1 LKRAVTVRDL
11 LKQAKHYSSI
21 ALDLALYSL
30 ASGSKIA
37 ALEAL
42 RLEEQVDNIVRE
54 LVARTSLAVRSPDQA
69 GLAVAVNETARAF
82 DRLTDAA
89 GDLAGLVIRGFPIH
103 EYIRAAVNC
112 CGEAVSLVRAAR
124 GLDRFPEIVDLL
136 LVRRGGSYILAPEDT
151 RIMEGDLLV
160 VRGTPEE
167 IGELARRLGAGDPL
181 EEGNL
186 AVAVALAGDELAE
199 KLLMLKGLSRVMVDL
214 AFHSLIYEDKS
225 LASLILQLEES
236 SDNLYHE
243 VLRLSYSA
251 SAPQMADEMVS
262 IAVFA
267 QSMEVVSDAATL
279 MARLVVEGGYSEYL
293 EFLGE
298 TIEEAE
304 ESYARLI
311 VTGRLDNTPLTSLGL
326 AERGVSVLALRR
338 GGTWIVP
345 VPPDTV
351 LREGDILLV
360 KYYRPEGEKSDEE
373 VLGWLER
380 LGFQV
385 EE

>member
-1 LKRAVTVRDL
+1 LRRATTVRDL

-30 ASGSKIA
+30 ASGSRVA

-42 RLEEQVDNIVRE
+42 RIEEQVDNIVRE
-54 LVARTSLAVRSPDQA
+54 LVAKTSLAVRSPDHT

-89 GDLAGLVIRGFPIH
+89 GDLAGLVIRGYPIH
-103 EYIRAAVNC
+103 EYIKAVVNC

-124 GLDRFPEIVDLL
+124 SLDRFPEIVDLL
-136 LVRRGGSYILAPEDT
+136 LVRRGASYILAPEDT

-181 EEGNL
+181 KGGNL

-199 KLLMLKGLSRVMVDL
+199 KLLTLKSMARVMVDL
-214 AFHSLIYEDKS
+214 AFHALIYEDKS
-225 LASLILQLEES
+225 LASLILQLEDS
-236 SDNLYHE
+236 ADNLYHE

-251 SAPQMADEMVS
+251 AAPPVAEEMVS
-262 IAVFA
+262 VAVFA
-267 QSMEVVSDAATL
+267 QAMEMVSDASTL

-304 ESYARLI
+304 ESFARLV
-311 VTGRLDNTPLTSLGL
+311 VTERLDGVPLASLAL
-326 AERGVSVLALRR
+326 AERGVTVLALRR
-338 GGTWIVP
+338 GGRWIVP

-351 LREGDILLV
+351 LRKDDILLV

-373 VLGWLER
+373 VLGWLES
-380 LGFQV
+380 LGFRV